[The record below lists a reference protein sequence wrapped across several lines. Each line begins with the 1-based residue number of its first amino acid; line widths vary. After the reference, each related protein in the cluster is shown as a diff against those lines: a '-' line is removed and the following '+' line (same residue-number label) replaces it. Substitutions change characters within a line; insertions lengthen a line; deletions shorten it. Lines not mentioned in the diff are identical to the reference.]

1 MNEIVKTIR
10 NVVVFGIILSL
21 ICFILTI
28 LVSKLWS
35 LVILGVFDDRDSV
48 AYVIIALATC
58 VIVYCISMIITKKIF
73 SIKIKLDYKE
83 AKKMLLIILIIL
95 LTIVAVKFILVCIDY
110 YKFYVNLDNNLSA
123 AVESSEK
130 AITSEGYGYM
140 SEEEQQTF
148 DELHKSY
155 AEEKESLIKLQKE
168 LMRTEI
174 AQTFVGASSYIF
186 GIYIFG
192 LFLYKK
198 ESV

>member
-1 MNEIVKTIR
+1 MNEIGKTIR
-10 NVVVFGIILSL
+10 NVVIFGIILAVV
-21 ICFILTI
+21 CFILTI
-28 LVSKLWS
+28 LVSKLWG
-35 LVILGVFDDRDSV
+35 LVILSVMGNTNSV

-95 LTIVAVKFILVCIDY
+95 LTIVSVKFIIVCIDY
-110 YKFYVNLDNNLSA
+110 YKFYMNLDNNLNA
-123 AVESSEK
+123 AIESSKK
-130 AITSEGYGYM
+130 AITSEGYSYM
-140 SEEEQQTF
+140 SEEEQETF

-155 AEEKESLIKLQKE
+155 SEEKESLIKLEKE
-168 LMRTEI
+168 LMRNEI
-174 AQTFVGASSYIF
+174 AQALVGAFSYIF